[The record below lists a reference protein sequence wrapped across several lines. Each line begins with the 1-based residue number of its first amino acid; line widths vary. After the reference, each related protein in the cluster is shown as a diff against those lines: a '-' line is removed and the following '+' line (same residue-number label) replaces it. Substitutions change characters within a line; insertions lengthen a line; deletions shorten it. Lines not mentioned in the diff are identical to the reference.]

1 MKPKPFKI
9 NRTYKQWAGQGTY
22 QKKGKHEKRKRS
34 VSNLFL
40 APSILGVLVFFI
52 LPFLVVIA
60 YSVVDN
66 PINMEFVGLDNFKR
80 VINNAAFRKAVF
92 NTARFS
98 ALAVPLAVILS
109 LLLAVVLEWKI
120 PFRSQFRTFFLSPM
134 MVPVAS
140 VVLIWQVLF
149 HYNGVVNEWLLKFG
163 IDKIDW
169 LKSDKAY
176 LVIVVLFLW
185 KNLGYNMILFMAA
198 LSNIPNELIEVARL
212 ENANRFQIFWYIKL
226 RFMSSTILFVTIM
239 SLINSFKV
247 FREVYL
253 MTGGYPYDS
262 LYLLQHYMN
271 NMFDKLDYQNLSAA
285 AILMS
290 IVMIV
295 IIGIMFTVENRFGK
309 DVEG

>member
-1 MKPKPFKI
+1 MKAFKI
-9 NRTYKQWAGQGTY
+9 DRKQKGWA
-22 QKKGKHEKRKRS
+22 KSGKHEKHNKRTS
-34 VSNLFL
+34 ALFL
-40 APSILGVLVFFI
+40 APSVLGVLTFFI
-52 LPFLVVIA
+52 VPFLVVIV
-60 YSVVDN
+60 YSLVDN
-66 PINMEFVGLDNFKR
+66 PINMEFTGLDNFIR
-80 VINNAAFRKAVF
+80 VINNAAFKKAVF
-92 NTARFS
+92 NTLRFS
-98 ALAVPLAVILS
+98 VIAVPLAVILS

-140 VVLIWQVLF
+140 IVLIWQVLF
-149 HYNGVVNEWLLKFG
+149 HYNGAVNEWLGYFG
-163 IDKIDW
+163 VDKIDW

-176 LVIVVLFLW
+176 IVIVILFLW

-198 LSNIPNELIEVARL
+198 LSNIPEDLIEVARL
-212 ENANRFQIFWYIKL
+212 ENANKWQIFWHIKL

-247 FREVYL
+247 FREIYL
-253 MTGGYPYDS
+253 LTGDYPYDS
-262 LYLLQHYMN
+262 IYMLQHYMN
-271 NMFDKLDYQNLSAA
+271 NMFGKLNYQNLSAA

-295 IIGIMFTVENRFGK
+295 IIGIMFLVENHYGR

>member
-1 MKPKPFKI
+1 MKALKI
-9 NRTYKQWAGQGTY
+9 DRKYKRWGGV
-22 QKKGKHEKRKRS
+22 KGRHEKRKKRAS
-34 VSNLFL
+34 ALFL
-40 APSILGVLVFFI
+40 APSVLGVLAFFI
-52 LPFLVVIA
+52 VPFIVVIV
-60 YSVVDN
+60 YSMVDN
-66 PINMEFVGLDNFKR
+66 PINMEFAGLDNFVR
-80 VINNAAFRKAVF
+80 VIKNGAFKKAVF
-92 NTARFS
+92 NTIRFS
-98 ALAVPLAVILS
+98 AIAVPLAVVLS
-109 LLLAVVLEWKI
+109 LLLAVVLEWQI
-120 PFRSQFRTFFLSPM
+120 PFKSQFRTFFLSPM

-149 HYNGVVNEWLLKFG
+149 HYNGAVNEWLAPFG
-163 IDKIDW
+163 LEKIDW
-169 LKSDKAY
+169 LKSEYAY
-176 LVIVVLFLW
+176 IVIVVLFLW

-198 LSNIPNELIEVARL
+198 LSNIPGDLVEVARL
-212 ENANRFQIFWYIKL
+212 ENANKWQIFWHIKL

-285 AILMS
+285 AVLMS
-290 IVMIV
+290 LVMIV
-295 IIGIMFTVENRFGK
+295 IIGIMFLVENYYGR